1 MSSIGNNMIEQYEKA
16 VLEWF
21 MAVYPPITSM
31 VYAEREDVLESM
43 ARIIEFPSLMYSR
56 SQDDWVL
63 PVKLPVK
70 YVDEEGNSRKAVLYQ
85 TPQIYE
91 AYLFLKKEEDLYK
104 VANVIRQRWGEDSY
118 LHIRYPD
125 EATLLDVELRL
136 LNFRLVTER
145 TSVEVKGAKRYL
157 YMKWQSVLLLEADYG
172 INRYTGFRLSLVTP
186 EGDKFRVMSTCKGD
200 KCVP

>member
-43 ARIIEFPSLMYSR
+43 SRIIEFPSLMYSR

-85 TPQIYE
+85 TPQIYDC
-91 AYLFLKKEEDLYK
+91 LLYTSD
-104 VANVIRQRWGEDSY
+104 AA
-118 LHIRYPD
+118 D
-125 EATLLDVELRL
+125 EL
-136 LNFRLVTER
+136 
-145 TSVEVKGAKRYL
+145 
-157 YMKWQSVLLLEADYG
+157 
-172 INRYTGFRLSLVTP
+172 
-186 EGDKFRVMSTCKGD
+186 
-200 KCVP
+200 